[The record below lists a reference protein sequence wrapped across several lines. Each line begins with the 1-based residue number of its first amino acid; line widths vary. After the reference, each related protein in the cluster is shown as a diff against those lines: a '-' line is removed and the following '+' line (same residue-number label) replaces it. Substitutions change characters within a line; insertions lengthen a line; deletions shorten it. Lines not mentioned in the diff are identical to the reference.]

1 MKVEVAC
8 VSEGIEARVGVVLEP
23 GACVADALARSG
35 LLDRIAAPAA
45 TLAFAVFG
53 RRVDANAPL
62 ADGDRVEITRPLRCD
77 PRLARQRAAKHRRG
91 LR

>member
-1 MKVEVAC
+1 MKVEVAY
-8 VSEGIEARVGVVLEP
+8 VGEGMEARVGLVLEP

-35 LLDRIAAPAA
+35 LLARMAEPAG
-45 TLAFAVFG
+45 TLAFAIFG
-53 RRVDANAPL
+53 KRADANSPL

-77 PRLARQRAAKHRRG
+77 PRVARRRAAERRRG